1 VAARRGGGSAR
12 RSQIFLLMSGRFGET
27 LSLKVQHFSRA
38 SVIER
43 SRLHVQRKVF
53 FVLSL
58 AED

>member
-1 VAARRGGGSAR
+1 VAARRWH
-12 RSQIFLLMSGRFGET
+12 IFLLMSGRFGET